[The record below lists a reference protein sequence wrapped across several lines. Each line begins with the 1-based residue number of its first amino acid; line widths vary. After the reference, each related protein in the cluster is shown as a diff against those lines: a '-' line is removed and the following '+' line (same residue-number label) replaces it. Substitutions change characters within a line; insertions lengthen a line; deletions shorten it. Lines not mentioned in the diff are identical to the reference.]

1 MGQNFLVEPD
11 VVRSIVDVAGVKS
24 GDRVVEV
31 GPGLGILTRELLG
44 RGVRVYAVELDRELV
59 AFLQRDFAGDD
70 RLTLIERDAR
80 HVDLQPYVG
89 DEPYHV
95 VANLPYSTGTVI
107 VRRFLELDR
116 PPTTM
121 TVMVQRE
128 VAERITASAP
138 NVSLLSLAAQ
148 LFAEVELAFIV
159 PPDVFLPPPKIESA
173 VVRLTLR
180 SEPLASPIETES
192 LFRLA
197 TMAFQRK
204 RKTISNG
211 LSQGLGNDK
220 STVDAML
227 GQAGID
233 PSLRPQAV
241 PLVDWLS
248 LARVAAR

>member
-11 VVRSIVDVAGVKS
+11 VVRSIVDVAGVKP

-59 AFLQRDFAGDD
+59 AFLEHDFAGVEG
-70 RLTLIERDAR
+70 LTLIERDAR

-89 DEPYHV
+89 DAAYHV

-107 VRRFLELDR
+107 IRRFLELDN

-121 TVMVQRE
+121 TVTVQRE
-128 VAERITASAP
+128 VAERMTAMAP
-138 NVSLLSLAAQ
+138 NVSLLSLAVQ
-148 LFAEVELAFIV
+148 LFAEIEQAFIV
-159 PPDVFLPPPKIESA
+159 PPDVFLPPPRVESA
-173 VVRLTLR
+173 VVRLTLHDA
-180 SEPLASPIETES
+180 PLASPMEIES

-211 LSQGLGNDK
+211 LSQGLGIDK
-220 STVDAML
+220 ATVDAML
-227 GQAGID
+227 AQAGVD

-241 PLVDWLS
+241 SLADWLS